1 MQKILFLMPQQI
13 ILNGLNK
20 PTEKN
25 IGEDI
30 IWVGESFGLSS
41 GRDTSDIAMQL
52 FREILTNEQRPT
64 ISSNLLAEELDL
76 GIGMVNYHLRNLID
90 SGLFCREK
98 RLIVLRGG
106 SLKAAVQETRRDAN
120 RIFDKIE
127 LIAEEIDGVLGIK
140 NR

>member
-1 MQKILFLMPQQI
+1 MPQQI
-13 ILNGLNK
+13 ILNNLNK

-25 IGEDI
+25 IQKDI
-30 IWVGESFGLSS
+30 IWIGKSFGLNP
-41 GRDTSDIAMQL
+41 GRDTRGIAMQI
-52 FREILTNEQRPT
+52 FNEILTNEQRPT
-64 ISSNLLAEELDL
+64 ISSNLLADELDL
-76 GIGMVNYHLRNLID
+76 SIGMVNYHLRNLID

-106 SLKAAVQETRRDAN
+106 SLKAAVQETRRDTN

-127 LIAEEIDGVLGIK
+127 LIASEIDEALGIK